1 MSTTLSE
8 SDLKEKVGP
17 PLGKV
22 ANGVYIVTT
31 KDGEEVDGML
41 ATWISQ
47 SSFAPPCVSVAVNKS
62 RHIVGLMT
70 VGSEFAVNILSKEN
84 MDIFKNFAKP
94 VKTPEEA
101 HARFSGLD
109 RLEGHEGPPV
119 FNKAIGYLLCKVANV
134 VDSGDHNLIL
144 GEVKDGS
151 MLNGDLESMIH
162 IRRNG
167 FQY

>member
-101 HARFSGLD
+101 HARFQGLD
-109 RLEGHEGPPV
+109 RVEHAGPPV
-119 FNKAIGYLLCKVANV
+119 FKKAIGYLVCKVHNV
-134 VDSGDHNLIL
+134 VDAGDHNLVL
-144 GEVKDGS
+144 GEVVDGS
-151 MLNGDLESMIH
+151 ILNAEPESMIH
-162 IRRNG
+162 IRKNG

>member
-8 SDLKEKVGP
+8 TDLKEKVGP

-22 ANGVYIVTT
+22 ANGVYILTT
-31 KDGEEVDGML
+31 REGDEIDGML

-47 SSFAPPCVSVAVNKS
+47 SSFSPPVVSVAVNKS
-62 RHIVGLMT
+62 RHIVNLLS

-94 VKTPEEA
+94 VHTPDEA
-101 HARFSGLD
+101 HKRFEGLERVEHD
-109 RLEGHEGPPV
+109 GPPV
-119 FNKAIGYLLCKVANV
+119 FKTAIGYLVCRVMTV

-144 GEVKDGS
+144 GEVKNGE
-151 MLNGDLESMIH
+151 MLNSSLESMIH
-162 IRRNG
+162 IRKNG

>member
-1 MSTTLSE
+1 MSTILSE

-31 KDGEEVDGML
+31 RDGEELDGML

-47 SSFAPPCVSVAVNKS
+47 ASFAPPMVSVGINKS
-62 RHIVGLMT
+62 RHIASLMNK
-70 VGSEFAVNILSKEN
+70 GSEFAVNILSKEN

-101 HARFSGLD
+101 HARFVGLE
-109 RLEGHEGPPV
+109 RIEHAGAPV
-119 FNKAIGYLLCKVANV
+119 FKKAIGYLICKVYTV
-134 VDSGDHNLIL
+134 VDSGDHNLVL
-144 GEVKDGS
+144 GEITDGS
-151 MLNGDLESMIH
+151 ILNPDLESMIH
-162 IRRNG
+162 IRKNG

>member
-17 PLGKV
+17 PLGKI

-31 KDGEEVDGML
+31 RDGEELDGML
-41 ATWISQ
+41 ATWITQ
-47 SSFAPPCVSVAVNKS
+47 AAFAPPMVSVGINKS
-62 RHIVGLMT
+62 RHIASLMNK
-70 VGSEFAVNILSKEN
+70 GSEFAINILSKEN

-101 HARFSGLD
+101 HARFLDLD
-109 RLEGHEGPPV
+109 RVEHDGPPV
-119 FNKAIGYLLCKVANV
+119 FKKAIGYLVCKVHTV
-134 VDSGDHNLIL
+134 VDAGDHNLVL
-144 GEVKDGS
+144 GEVIDGS
-151 MLNGDLESMIH
+151 ILNTEPESMIH
-162 IRRNG
+162 IRKNG